1 MAMTL
6 CAECAKPISTT
17 AMMCPHCGAPAEIAL
32 ERTQKDKPMPKLLES
47 AVRTTSMWPEGEVTA
62 EQWAAV
68 EQVKLDE
75 VEVLDWDELFRGL
88 ERLPRLKM
96 LGLSQT
102 GFNTLNRLQGLT
114 TLRYLYLEKN
124 GIADLMPLVALPEL
138 KQVWLYGNPIVPEE
152 VTRLEAAMPQC
163 SVFV

>member
-32 ERTQKDKPMPKLLES
+32 ERTQKDEPMPELLES
-47 AVRTTSMWPEGEVTA
+47 AVRTTSMWPEGEVRA

-124 GIADLMPLVALPEL
+124 GITDLMPLVALPEL

>member
-32 ERTQKDKPMPKLLES
+32 ERTQKDEPMPELLES
-47 AVRTTSMWPEGEVTA
+47 AVRSTSMWPEGEVRA

-124 GIADLMPLVALPEL
+124 GITDLMPLVALPEL

>member
-32 ERTQKDKPMPKLLES
+32 ERTQKDEPMPKLLES
-47 AVRTTSMWPEGEVTA
+47 AVRTTSMWPEGEVRA

-124 GIADLMPLVALPEL
+124 GITDLMPLVALPEL

-152 VTRLEAAMPQC
+152 VTRLEAAMPLC

>member
-6 CAECAKPISTT
+6 CAECAKPVSTT
-17 AMMCPHCGAPAEIAL
+17 AVMCPHCGAPPAVAL
-32 ERTQKDKPMPKLLES
+32 GRDAMEEPMPEVLEG
-47 AVRTTSMWPEGEVTA
+47 AVRATSMWPEGAVTA

-75 VEVLDWDELFRGL
+75 AEVLDWDELFRGL

-102 GFNTLNRLQGLT
+102 GFNTLDRLQGLT

-124 GIADLMPLVALPEL
+124 GITELMPLAALPHL
-138 KQVWLYGNPIVPEE
+138 KQVWLYGNPVAPEE
-152 VTRLEAAMPQC
+152 VARLEAALPQC

>member
-32 ERTQKDKPMPKLLES
+32 ERTQKDEPMPELLES
-47 AVRTTSMWPEGEVTA
+47 AVRTTSMWPEGKVRA

-75 VEVLDWDELFRGL
+75 AEILDWDELFRGL
-88 ERLPRLKM
+88 ARLPRLKM
-96 LGLSQT
+96 LGCHKRAS
-102 GFNTLNRLQGLT
+102 TL
-114 TLRYLYLEKN
+114 
-124 GIADLMPLVALPEL
+124 
-138 KQVWLYGNPIVPEE
+138 
-152 VTRLEAAMPQC
+152 
-163 SVFV
+163 

>member
-32 ERTQKDKPMPKLLES
+32 ERTQKDEPMPELLES
-47 AVRTTSMWPEGEVTA
+47 AVRTTSMWPEGKVRA

-124 GIADLMPLVALPEL
+124 GITDLMPLVALPEL

-163 SVFV
+163 SVFF

>member
-32 ERTQKDKPMPKLLES
+32 ERTQKDEPMPELLES
-47 AVRTTSMWPEGEVTA
+47 AVRTTSMWPEGKVSA

-124 GIADLMPLVALPEL
+124 GITDLMPLVALPEL